1 MRKRCQSL
9 EAGIPALHVGPG
21 RDLVGRDIALRL
33 PPVVGIHHLSW
44 ISGGS
49 QYLRNQRIRIQGD
62 WGDQLFQL
70 LGIQRLRRGLP
81 VILLRILLTGIR
93 IRLLRAGLLL
103 VVLLW
108 RRITR
113 LLAVGLLLG
122 IGRLLIR

>member
-1 MRKRCQSL
+1 MKIW
-9 EAGIPALHVGPG
+9 EPLHE
-21 RDLVGRDIALRL
+21 
-33 PPVVGIHHLSW
+33 
-44 ISGGS
+44 
-49 QYLRNQRIRIQGD
+49 
-62 WGDQLFQL
+62 
-70 LGIQRLRRGLP
+70 
-81 VILLRILLTGIR
+81 LRILLTGIR